1 MMPQN
6 IIQKDSPFDKLGE
19 MLETQTNRGMILGL
33 KTALVGLKHQ
43 EIEILRQIKEYERL
57 LDEVKTS
64 NK

>member
-1 MMPQN
+1 MPQK

-57 LDEVKTS
+57 LDEIKTS

>member
-1 MMPQN
+1 MPQK

-43 EIEILRQIKEYERL
+43 EIEILRQIKEYER
-57 LDEVKTS
+57 
-64 NK
+64 

>member
-1 MMPQN
+1 MPQN

-33 KTALVGLKHQ
+33 KTALIALKKQ
-43 EIEILRQIKEYERL
+43 EIEILKEIKEYERL
-57 LDEVKTS
+57 LDEIKTS

>member
-1 MMPQN
+1 MPQK

-33 KTALVGLKHQ
+33 KTALVALKQQ

>member
-1 MMPQN
+1 MPQK

-57 LDEVKTS
+57 LDEIKTS
-64 NK
+64 DQ

>member
-1 MMPQN
+1 MPQN

>member
-1 MMPQN
+1 MPQK